1 MTMNDAILADGSHW
15 ICPWCHTVAAL
26 ETRYPVICYSR
37 TCACGAVAL
46 GAPPWDSDEVIDDAI
61 GIFAVEI
68 RPMSLGFD
76 PLLMDDI
83 RRSGVD
89 VRAGELVHGL
99 PDMQAVL
106 KYQFFWFRSL
116 SSVEPNSA

>member
-1 MTMNDAILADGSHW
+1 MSDAILEDGSHW

-26 ETRYPVICYSR
+26 ETRHPVICYSR
-37 TCACGAVAL
+37 TCECGSVAL

-68 RPMSLGFD
+68 RPQSRGFD

-83 RRSGVD
+83 RRSGVE
-89 VRAGELVHGL
+89 VRTGELVQGL
-99 PDMQAVL
+99 SDMPAVL
-106 KYQFFWFRSL
+106 KYQFLWFRGS
-116 SSVEPNSA
+116 SSVEADPAY